1 MLHIILTILKI
12 IGIILLVIIGLV
24 LLICACILFVP
35 VRYNATITYKDKLVV
50 NAQMT
55 YLLHIVSAKYLREG
69 REGNVS
75 LRIFGFHTHFLDK
88 DKKKKEKKYEE
99 DTRMFEEMSEKLNG
113 FESSAKDNHASGIED
128 QTVHGEENNKI
139 PVKETKAD
147 DVETVEADRCNKNGC
162 SEEDSANGLDNNE
175 DNPGRW
181 NVLGRIKAKLKKTIH
196 NFKEIISKFKY
207 RFKTICGTIKKIY
220 KNIKDFKRFICD
232 ERTKMALSFAK
243 GEAVKLIRH
252 IKPKKVKGYLIFGFD
267 DPSYTG
273 KTLGLIYMFSRGTRK
288 NFQIKP
294 DFENKVFE
302 TDVHVKGRIQIYYL
316 LIIAYRFY
324 KNKNFREVLERRRTY
339 GREQ

>member
-12 IGIILLVIIGLV
+12 IGIILLIIIGLV

-35 VRYNATITYKDKLVV
+35 VRYNARITYKDKPVIK
-50 NAQMT
+50 AQMT

-69 REGNVS
+69 GEGNIS
-75 LRIFGFHTHFLDK
+75 LRIFGFHTHFFDK
-88 DKKKKEKKYEE
+88 DKKIKDKKYEE
-99 DTRMFEEMSEKLNG
+99 DTRMFEEMSEKING
-113 FESSAKDNHASGIED
+113 FETS
-128 QTVHGEENNKI
+128 
-139 PVKETKAD
+139 VKETKAEG
-147 DVETVEADRCNKNGC
+147 VETSEPDSRTENSGSEADSVKGQ
-162 SEEDSANGLDNNE
+162 DNDE
-175 DNPGRW
+175 DNPVRR
-181 NVLGRIKAKLKKTIH
+181 NVAGRIKAKLKNIIH
-196 NFKEIISKFKY
+196 NFKEIIRKFKY
-207 RFKTICGTIKKIY
+207 RFKTICGTIKRVY

-252 IKPKKVKGYLIFGFD
+252 IKPKKVKGYLVFGFD

-294 DFENKVFE
+294 DFENKVLE
-302 TDVHVKGRIQIYYL
+302 TDVYVKGRIQVYYL

>member
-12 IGIILLVIIGLV
+12 IGIMLLVIIGLV

-35 VRYNATITYKDKLVV
+35 VRYNATITYKDKPVV
-50 NAQMT
+50 KAQMT

-69 REGNVS
+69 REGNIS

-88 DKKKKEKKYEE
+88 NKKKKDKKYEE
-99 DTRMFEEMSEKLNG
+99 DTRMFEEISEKING
-113 FESSAKDNHASGIED
+113 FETSEK
-128 QTVHGEENNKI
+128 ENNKI
-139 PVKETKAD
+139 PVKETKDD
-147 DVETVEADRCNKNGC
+147 DVKTVEADSRTKNNG
-162 SEEDSANGLDNNE
+162 SEEDSVNGQDNNE

-181 NVLGRIKAKLKKTIH
+181 NVLGKLKKIIH
-196 NFKEIISKFKY
+196 NFKEFISKFKY
-207 RFKTICGTIKKIY
+207 RFKTICGTIKKVY
-220 KNIKDFKRFICD
+220 RNIKDFKKFICD
-232 ERTKMALSFAK
+232 ERTKMALTFAK
-243 GEAVKLIRH
+243 GETVKLIRH
-252 IKPKKVKGYLIFGFD
+252 IKPKKIKGYLIFGFD

-302 TDVHVKGRIQIYYL
+302 TDVHVKGRIQVYYL